1 MGSPEALD
9 RLQYRT
15 IVLGFICHTVMLV
28 AGTIWARLLWGRYWS
43 WDPLEIWSLIVLLF
57 YAFYLHARS
66 FLEWKMTRA
75 AWLTVIG
82 LAIVIVSF
90 WGVGWFAPT
99 IHPGP

>member
-1 MGSPEALD
+1 MLPVPSFSPQRATSPVWEA
-9 RLQYRT
+9 
-15 IVLGFICHTVMLV
+15 V
-28 AGTIWARLLWGRYWS
+28 
-43 WDPLEIWSLIVLLF
+43 IWSLIVLLF
-57 YAFYLHARS
+57 YAFCLHARS